1 MKSSLRADTAPI
13 ATYGWVQL
21 FRNTL
26 DLPMRRSLVL
36 AGFLACTTAFTA
48 QAADISSWSFGSDGT
63 ITWADVEELRKT
75 IFETFDTDGDGALSN
90 EEYTAFDKAR
100 AEAADKD
107 ASSLLLRAVSGLGR
121 ENTDLNLDGSVT
133 RSELETALRS
143 WFERVDANNDGV
155 INKGEY

>member
-1 MKSSLRADTAPI
+1 MQRT
-13 ATYGWVQL
+13 
-21 FRNTL
+21 
-26 DLPMRRSLVL
+26 LVL
-36 AGFLACTTAFTA
+36 ASFLACTSAITA
-48 QAADISSWSFGSDGT
+48 QASDISGWSFGSGDT
-63 ITWADVEELRKT
+63 IAWSDVEELRKT

-133 RSELETALRS
+133 RSEMETALRT
-143 WFERVDANNDGV
+143 WFERVDTNKDGV
-155 INKGEY
+155 ITKGEY

>member
-1 MKSSLRADTAPI
+1 MKSSPRADTALI
-13 ATYGWVQL
+13 ATYGLAQL

-26 DLPMRRSLVL
+26 DLPMQRSLIL
-36 AGFLACTTAFTA
+36 AGFLACTTALSA
-48 QAADISSWSFGSDGT
+48 QAADISNWSLGAEGS
-63 ITWADVEELRKT
+63 ITWNDVAELRKT
-75 IFETFDTDGDGALSN
+75 IFVTFDTNTDGALSN

-133 RSELETALRS
+133 RSEMETALRS
-143 WFERVDANNDGV
+143 WFEQVDANKDGV
-155 INKGEY
+155 ITKGEY

>member
-1 MKSSLRADTAPI
+1 M
-13 ATYGWVQL
+13 Q
-21 FRNTL
+21 
-26 DLPMRRSLVL
+26 RSLVL
-36 AGFLACTTAFTA
+36 AGFLACTSAFTA

-75 IFETFDTDGDGALSN
+75 IFETFDADGDGALSN
-90 EEYTAFDKAR
+90 EEYTNFDKAR
-100 AEAADKD
+100 AEAAGKD

-143 WFERVDANNDGV
+143 WFERVDTNKDGV
-155 INKGEY
+155 IAKGEY